1 MGRWG
6 REGDRERERE
16 EIRKKVEEKQEQ
28 KEKQKEVDAIKVSCS
43 RLYSLCVIQW

>member
-6 REGDRERERE
+6 REGERERERE
-16 EIRKKVEEKQEQ
+16 EMRKKVEEKQEQ

-43 RLYSLCVIQW
+43 QPFSLHVL